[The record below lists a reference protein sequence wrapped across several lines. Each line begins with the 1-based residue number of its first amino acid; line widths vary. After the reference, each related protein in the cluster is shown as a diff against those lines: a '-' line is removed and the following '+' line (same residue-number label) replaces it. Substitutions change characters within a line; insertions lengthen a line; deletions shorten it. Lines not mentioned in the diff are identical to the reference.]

1 MRWEMEQK
9 SVGLVVGSDGVV
21 YRSVAQTSIET
32 KGMFP
37 RPMAGDPPF
46 SGAEMGSSMLNSRFN
61 EGFRAGDL
69 SIRTGEEFAMAF
81 SQMGIKGGPGRSEGR
96 SGMYQTRKIIDDG
109 NQSYSHDGLM
119 GVPGGTGGQMVSG
132 STSDVSEWSNLPA
145 EFASDYGTAYNEPA
159 RMARF
164 FNPGDEGECLF
175 DDGST
180 RQGEFQRPWSSSAHL
195 DHLSGGASDDVGL
208 HKVKFM
214 CSFGG
219 KVLPRP
225 SDGALRYVGG
235 ETRIVTAHRGIA
247 FTELMQKMMQIYG
260 QDLLL
265 KYQLPDQDLDA
276 LVSVSCDEDLENML
290 DEYERLLEGSGEG
303 SSRLRVFLF
312 PSGDHGLAHF
322 PAIGDRRNSE
332 KHYVDAVNG
341 ISETGIRRVEGS
353 IANSSSQHLE
363 NLMGFDAIDNW
374 NSMPRDQDG
383 MPGPSS
389 KIIAQDVP
397 DLRPQL
403 PISSS
408 LSSKQGISQFPPAP
422 VTAPS
427 SSSLSY
433 APTHFKQSGV
443 GDTSMSL
450 LPEQNLNISNQLY
463 STFQQPGGDDFH
475 DLDYRGSTPS
485 TTTSQH
491 DPRRRA
497 AGVRG
502 EADFPTRGKMD
513 RLQDKVDVAQPMLDR
528 RSDGQLPP
536 RDPRHVLLKQP
547 TTPVHWQHYGDS
559 YQDTYR
565 YIQHANSDGGIA
577 QLFQQHSLQGALP
590 NHWPSTY
597 EGAIMR
603 NTDWEQQQQQD
614 NLFGAPTP
622 HKFVSSHLESPV
634 VSTGAAQI
642 GSAPKSPHLAGQ
654 QIGVGQQHLQVHHP
668 LNAPFSEQQ
677 PYGTR
682 VHYYDH
688 SARPHHPPSLP
699 PHYQGQAYEL
709 FVHQQQL
716 PHDQLSHPKEQL
728 IYQQKMPHDRVSR
741 LDESCIQ
748 QRAVPHVQSDSGL
761 QTHTMYETGPVS
773 EGHHS
778 DGSVPFQPM
787 ISGQHAY
794 TNTHGGMEYMVEQ
807 QPSHFHD
814 RLDEADWSLQ
824 HRTQEVDVPSGLRM
838 SQSEGNEEQSAELSG
853 GPAEPSLA
861 SSWTVLSEDIHAL
874 SSSGLS
880 DPYQNYKQA
889 EMFESFVPTSYQFKK
904 AISAGD
910 VGTMGIIPDVF
921 QTTKLT
927 GRKNEVAVP
936 SSGFSVEE
944 VRVSHPLQEQAMA
957 HQEGNMDPPLIGI
970 NEGGS
975 LGSSHEII
983 AQNENPSIL
992 TRADEQPPAQS
1003 LAENAS
1009 SDGSEHLSFLL
1020 VDDLSNA
1027 RSTDKIIECGF
1038 NSVAVTLPESI
1049 LEQHSM
1055 QLPVKSISDDDNV
1068 HSNIQSNTS
1077 PSFEVKGGV
1086 SDSAAVTLQHS
1097 KGGSDSFSEYL
1108 KDTYAATGKVL
1119 EVSSWTESLAT
1130 TNLSPTNN
1138 NTASTS
1144 LLAKGVETYQELNS
1158 TTDDLSAGLPSPTLP
1173 FSDLKVED
1181 DSVEGEREIVI
1192 KEVAVTAL
1200 RPPLCPPT
1208 MLSTHE
1214 WDQVTEDGKVHENS
1228 IPETLLKGTEEEAI
1242 DLNSEEPN
1250 TEDVDDCWPVAT
1262 ISTDFLSN
1270 MQTIKNADLEEL
1282 RELGSGT
1289 FGTVYHGKW
1298 RGTDVAIKRIKNSC
1312 FMGKPSE
1319 QERLRADFWR
1329 EAYMLAQL
1337 HHPNVVAF
1345 YGIVPD
1351 GPGGTLATVTEYM
1364 VNGSLKQVL
1373 QKKDRY
1379 RTFDHRKR
1387 LIISM
1392 DAAFGMEYLHGK
1404 NIVHFDLKCENL
1416 LVNMRDPQRPIC
1428 KVGDLGLSKIK
1439 HRTLVSGGVR
1449 GTLPWMAPELL
1460 NGSSSMVSEK
1470 VDVFSFGIVM
1480 WELLTGEEPYASMHY
1495 GAIIGGIV
1503 NNTLRP
1509 PIPKGCDPSWRS
1521 LMESCWSADPS
1532 MRPTFTEITFGLR
1545 AMASMLPPKGQALQ
1559 AHVQAHLQN

>member
-1 MRWEMEQK
+1 MEQK
-9 SVGLVVGSDGVV
+9 STGLVVGSDGVV
-21 YRSVAQTSIET
+21 YRSVAQSAIEA

-37 RPMAGDPPF
+37 RPMAGDPPL
-46 SGAEMGSSMLNSRFN
+46 SGSDMGSTLVNNRFN

-81 SQMGIKGGPGRSEGR
+81 SQMGIKGGPGRPEGR
-96 SGMYQTRKIIDDG
+96 SVIYQTRKIVDGDG
-109 NQSYSHDGLM
+109 NQPYGHEGLT
-119 GVPGGTGGQMVSG
+119 GVPVGTGGRMISG
-132 STSDVSEWSNLPA
+132 TNYDVSERGNLTA
-145 EFASDYGTAYNEPA
+145 EFASDYGTVYNEPA

-164 FNPGDEGECLF
+164 FHPGDEGECLY
-175 DDGST
+175 DDGT
-180 RQGEFQRPWSSSAHL
+180 THQGEFQQPWSSSVHL
-195 DHLSGGASDDVGL
+195 DHLSGGASDDVGF

-235 ETRIVTAHRGIA
+235 ETRIVTAHRGIG
-247 FTELMQKMMQIYG
+247 FTEFMQKMMQTYG

-265 KYQLPDQDLDA
+265 KYKLPDQDLDA
-276 LVSVSCDEDLENML
+276 LVSVSCDEDLENMM
-290 DEYERLLEGSGEG
+290 DEYERHLEGSGEV
-303 SSRLRVFLF
+303 SLRLRVFLF
-312 PSGDHGLAHF
+312 PAGDHGLAHF
-322 PAIGDRRNSE
+322 PTIGDRRNSE

-341 ISETGIRRVEGS
+341 ICETSIRKHEGS

-363 NLMGFDAIDNW
+363 NLIGFDAVDNW
-374 NSMPRDQDG
+374 NSMPKGQEG
-383 MPGPSS
+383 ISGPLS

-397 DLRPQL
+397 DLYPPL
-403 PISSS
+403 PSSS
-408 LSSKQGISQFPPAP
+408 LSSKQGVSQVPLVPICA
-422 VTAPS
+422 S
-427 SSSLSY
+427 SSPSLSY
-433 APTHFKQSGV
+433 VPTHVKQSGV

-450 LPEQNLNISNQLY
+450 LPEQNFNIGNQLY
-463 STFQQPGGDDFH
+463 STFQQPGGDGFH
-475 DLDYRGSTPS
+475 DMDYRGSTPS
-485 TTTSQH
+485 TTTSQREPH
-491 DPRRRA
+491 IRTA
-497 AGVRG
+497 VVRG
-502 EADFPTRGKMD
+502 EADFHTHGKVD
-513 RLQDKVDVAQPMLDR
+513 RLQDKVDVGQPMLDR

-536 RDPRHVLLKQP
+536 RDPRRVLPKQP
-547 TTPVHWQHYGDS
+547 TAPVHWQHYGDS

-577 QLFQQHSLQGALP
+577 QLFPQLPLQGGAVP

-597 EGAIMR
+597 EGPILR

-614 NLFGAPTP
+614 NLFGGPNP

-634 VSTGAAQI
+634 VSTVAAQV
-642 GSAPKSPHLAGQ
+642 GSAPRSLHLTGQ

-668 LNAPFSEQQ
+668 LNVPFSEQQ

-688 SARPHHPPSLP
+688 STRPHNPPSLA
-699 PHYQGQAYEL
+699 PHYRGQAYEL

-716 PHDQLSHPKEQL
+716 P
-728 IYQQKMPHDRVSR
+728 QQKISHDRVSR

-748 QRAVPHVQSDSGL
+748 QRAMPHVHSDSVL
-761 QTHTMYETGPVS
+761 QTQAMYDGVPVS

-778 DGSVPFQPM
+778 DGSIRSVPFHPM
-787 ISGQHAY
+787 ISGQQAY

-807 QPSHFHD
+807 QPPHFPD
-814 RLDEADWSLQ
+814 RSDEADWPLQ
-824 HRTQEVDVPSGLRM
+824 HRTQEVDVSSGARM
-838 SQSEGNEEQSAELSG
+838 SQSEENEEERSAELLG
-853 GPAEPSLA
+853 GHAEPSLA
-861 SSWTVLSEDIHAL
+861 STWMVLSEDLHGL
-874 SSSGLS
+874 SGSGLS
-880 DPYQNYKQA
+880 DPYQTHKQA
-889 EMFESFVPTSYQFKK
+889 EMFESFVPASYQFKK
-904 AISAGD
+904 AINAGD
-910 VGTMGIIPDVF
+910 VGTMGVIPDVS
-921 QTTKLT
+921 QANKLT
-927 GRKNEVAVP
+927 GRKNEAAVP
-936 SSGFSVEE
+936 SSGFSVQE
-944 VRVSHPLQEQAMA
+944 VRVSHPLQEHAVA
-957 HQEGNMDPPLIGI
+957 HQEGNMDPPLTGK
-970 NEGGS
+970 NEVGS
-975 LGSSHEII
+975 FGSSHDII
-983 AQNENPSIL
+983 AQNENPSTL
-992 TRADEQPPAQS
+992 THADEQHPSQS
-1003 LAENAS
+1003 FGEKAS
-1009 SDGSEHLSFLL
+1009 SDGSGHHLSFLL

-1027 RSTDKIIECGF
+1027 RSSDKINESGF
-1038 NSVAVTLPESI
+1038 YSAVVNSPESMP
-1049 LEQHSM
+1049 EQHSL
-1055 QLPVKSISDDDNV
+1055 QLQVKSIIDDDGV
-1068 HSNIQSNTS
+1068 HSNIRSNTNPFS
-1077 PSFEVKGGV
+1077 DVKAVGA
-1086 SDSAAVTLQHS
+1086 DSAAVTSQHN

-1108 KDTYAATGKVL
+1108 KDTYVTTGKVSEL
-1119 EVSSWTESLAT
+1119 SSWTESLAT
-1130 TNLSPTNN
+1130 TSLSPTNN
-1138 NTASTS
+1138 NSVSTN
-1144 LLAKGVETYQELNS
+1144 LPAIGEGTYQDLD
-1158 TTDDLSAGLPSPTLP
+1158 TTKDDLSAGLPSVTLAL
-1173 FSDLKVED
+1173 SDLKVED
-1181 DSVEGEREIVI
+1181 ESVKGEKEIVAE
-1192 KEVAVTAL
+1192 EVTVASL
-1200 RPPLCPPT
+1200 GPPLCPT
-1208 MLSTHE
+1208 TTLATHE
-1214 WDQVTEDGKVHENS
+1214 WNQATEDGKVQGNS
-1228 IPETLLKGTEEEAI
+1228 IPEILLKGTEEEAI
-1242 DLNSEEPN
+1242 SNIDLNSEGPN
-1250 TEDVDDCWPVAT
+1250 TEEVDDGWPTTV
-1262 ISTDFLSN
+1262 ISDDRLE
-1270 MQTIKNADLEEL
+1270 MLQKIKNADLEEL

-1319 QERLRADFWR
+1319 QERLRADFFR
-1329 EAYMLAQL
+1329 EACMLAQL

-1439 HRTLVSGGVR
+1439 HRTLVSGGMR

-1480 WELLTGEEPYASMHY
+1480 WELLTGEEPYANMHY

-1503 NNTLRP
+1503 SNTLRP

-1532 MRPTFTEITFGLR
+1532 MRPTFTEITLGLR
-1545 AMASMLPPKGQALQ
+1545 AMAAMLPPKGQALQ
-1559 AHVQAHLQN
+1559 AHVQTHLQN

>member
-1 MRWEMEQK
+1 VHWEMEQK
-9 SVGLVVGSDGVV
+9 SIGLVVGSDGVV
-21 YRSVAQTSIET
+21 YRSVAQSPIEA

-37 RPMAGDPPF
+37 RPMAGDPPS
-46 SGAEMGSSMLNSRFN
+46 SGAEMGSSMVNSRFN

-81 SQMGIKGGPGRSEGR
+81 SQMGIKGGPGRPEGR
-96 SGMYQTRKIIDDG
+96 SVIYQTRKIDGDG
-109 NQSYSHDGLM
+109 NQPYSHEGLM
-119 GVPGGTGGQMVSG
+119 GVSGGTGGQMVSG
-132 STSDVSEWSNLPA
+132 SNSDVCERGNLTA

-159 RMARF
+159 RMAQF
-164 FNPGDEGECLF
+164 FHPGDEGECLF
-175 DDGST
+175 DDGSMH
-180 RQGEFQRPWSSSAHL
+180 RGEFQQPWSSSVHL
-195 DHLSGGASDDVGL
+195 DHLSGGASDDVGF

-235 ETRIVTAHRGIA
+235 ETRIVTTHRGIG

-265 KYQLPDQDLDA
+265 KYKLPDQDLDA
-276 LVSVSCDEDLENML
+276 LVSVSCDEDLENMM
-290 DEYERLLEGSGEG
+290 DEYERHLEGSGEG

-312 PSGDHGLAHF
+312 PAGDHGLAHF

-341 ISETGIRRVEGS
+341 ISETGIRKHEDS

-363 NLMGFDAIDNW
+363 NLIGFDAVDNW
-374 NSMPRDQDG
+374 NSMPRDQES
-383 MPGPSS
+383 MSGPSS

-397 DLRPQL
+397 DLRPPL
-403 PISSS
+403 PSSS
-408 LSSKQGISQFPPAP
+408 LSSKQGISQAPP
-422 VTAPS
+422 V
-427 SSSLSY
+427 
-433 APTHFKQSGV
+433 PTHFKQSGV

-450 LPEQNLNISNQLY
+450 VPEQNLNIGNQLY
-463 STFQQPGGDDFH
+463 STFQQPGGDGFH

-485 TTTSQH
+485 TTTSQYEPH
-491 DPRRRA
+491 LRA

-513 RLQDKVDVAQPMLDR
+513 RLQDKVDVAQPMPDR

-536 RDPRHVLLKQP
+536 RDPRRVLLKQP
-547 TTPVHWQHYGDS
+547 TPPVHWQHYGDS

-565 YIQHANSDGGIA
+565 YIQHANSDGGLA
-577 QLFQQHSLQGALP
+577 QMFQQQHANSDGGLAQMFQQLSLQGAPP

-597 EGAIMR
+597 EGAILR
-603 NTDWEQQQQQD
+603 NTDWEQQQHQD
-614 NLFGAPTP
+614 NLFGGPNT

-634 VSTGAAQI
+634 VSTGASQV
-642 GSAPKSPHLAGQ
+642 GSAPRSPHLAGQ

-688 SARPHHPPSLP
+688 SARPHHAPSLA

-716 PHDQLSHPKEQL
+716 PHDQLSHPKEQF
-728 IYQQKMPHDRVSR
+728 ICQQKISHDRVSR

-748 QRAVPHVQSDSGL
+748 PRAVPHVQSDSVL
-761 QTHTMYETGPVS
+761 QTQAMYEGVPVS

-778 DGSVPFQPM
+778 DASVRSVAFHPM
-787 ISGQHAY
+787 ISGQQAY
-794 TNTHGGMEYMVEQ
+794 TNTHGGMDYMVEQ
-807 QPSHFHD
+807 QPPHFHD
-814 RLDEADWSLQ
+814 RTDEADWPLQ
-824 HRTQEVDVPSGLRM
+824 HRTQEVDVASGVRM
-838 SQSEGNEEQSAELSG
+838 SQSEEIEEEQSAELLG
-853 GPAEPSLA
+853 GPVEPSLA
-861 SSWTVLSEDIHAL
+861 STWTVLSEDLHGL

-880 DPYQNYKQA
+880 DPYQTYKQG
-889 EMFESFVPTSYQFKK
+889 EMFESFVPASYQFKK
-904 AISAGD
+904 AINAGD
-910 VGTMGIIPDVF
+910 VGTTGIVPDVF
-921 QTTKLT
+921 QATKLT
-927 GRKNEVAVP
+927 GRKNEAVVP
-936 SSGFSVEE
+936 SSGYSVQE
-944 VRVSHPLQEQAMA
+944 VRVPHSLQDHDMA
-957 HQEGNMDPPLIGI
+957 HQQGNMDPPLIGK
-970 NEGGS
+970 NEVGS
-975 LGSSHEII
+975 LGPSHDII
-983 AQNENPSIL
+983 AQNESPSNL
-992 TRADEQPPAQS
+992 NHADEQHPSQS
-1003 LAENAS
+1003 LGENAS
-1009 SDGSEHLSFLL
+1009 SDGSGHLSFLL

-1027 RSTDKIIECGF
+1027 RSSDKINESGYY
-1038 NSVAVTLPESI
+1038 STAVTLPESI
-1049 LEQHSM
+1049 PEQHTM
-1055 QLPVKSISDDDNV
+1055 QLQVKNIIDDDSV
-1068 HSNIQSNTS
+1068 HSDIRSNTS
-1077 PSFEVKGGV
+1077 PFFEVKVGV
-1086 SDSAAVTLQHS
+1086 SESAAVTTQHS

-1108 KDTYAATGKVL
+1108 KDTYAATGKVSEL
-1119 EVSSWTESLAT
+1119 SSWTESLAP

-1138 NTASTS
+1138 NSVSTS
-1144 LLAKGVETYQELNS
+1144 LLAKGEGTCQELD
-1158 TTDDLSAGLPSPTLP
+1158 TTKDDISAGLPSPTLP
-1173 FSDLKVED
+1173 LSDLKVED
-1181 DSVEGEREIVI
+1181 ESVKGEREIVVE
-1192 KEVAVTAL
+1192 EVAVAA
-1200 RPPLCPPT
+1200 PLS
-1208 MLSTHE
+1208 MHE
-1214 WDQVTEDGKVHENS
+1214 WDQATEDGKVQGNS
-1228 IPETLLKGTEEEAI
+1228 IPEILLKGTEEEAI
-1242 DLNSEEPN
+1242 SNIDLNSEGPN
-1250 TEDVDDCWPVAT
+1250 TEEVDDGWPEAV
-1262 ISTDFLSN
+1262 ISDDLLQRL
-1270 MQTIKNADLEEL
+1270 QTIKNADLEEL

-1329 EAYMLAQL
+1329 EACMLAQL

-1480 WELLTGEEPYASMHY
+1480 WELLTGEEPYANMHY

-1509 PIPKGCDPSWRS
+1509 PIPKGCDLSWRS

-1532 MRPTFTEITFGLR
+1532 MRPTFTEITLGLR
-1545 AMASMLPPKGQALQ
+1545 AMAAMLPPKGQALQ
-1559 AHVQAHLQN
+1559 AHVQAHPQN